1 ASQRTLQPED
11 GTHLVE
17 HVGGHIGLDVDAET
31 RFEASVEELLDR
43 GHPMSHHHLHGRGDR
58 YRPTAVDDH
67 MDLDLHARGAVDVGR
82 VRAEQPC
89 LPHLLDLAVLPV
101 AADADVGRYA
111 GTGLPGQLPVVT
123 GHLEVGELGT
133 GSRQGQGEALVFARE
148 VLGGTAYEP
157 A

>member
-1 ASQRTLQPED
+1 
-11 GTHLVE
+11 
-17 HVGGHIGLDVDAET
+17 
-31 RFEASVEELLDR
+31 EASVEELLDR
-43 GHPMSHHHLHGRGDR
+43 GHPMSHHHLHGSRDR

-67 MDLDLHARGAVDVGR
+67 LDLGVVERGAVDVGR

-133 GSRQGQGEALVFARE
+133 GSRRGQGAALAVARE
-148 VLGGTAYEP
+148 GPGGT
-157 A
+157 